1 MKFIAPEVEIKK
13 FDVADVLTA
22 SSSAETEA
30 TTINQEGYPM
40 EGSCKYNEGDAGVPD
55 CI

>member
-1 MKFIAPEVEIKK
+1 MKFIAPEVDIKK
-13 FDVADVLTA
+13 FDVADILTA
-22 SSSAETEA
+22 SSAAETEA

-40 EGSCKYNEGDAGVPD
+40 EGQCVYNASDALVPE